1 MNKSNLIEK
10 AIEFATWAHKGQK
23 RKGNKEPYIVHP
35 LAVGEILEAM
45 TDDEEIICAGYLHDT
60 IEDNKEVTKEM
71 LEEEFTS
78 RIAWIVDCES
88 EDKSKTWMERKQNT
102 IEELLTASDEVQLV
116 ALADKLANMRD
127 IEMNYKVMG
136 EEFWNRFN
144 MKDKKKI
151 GDYYRGVANSLYD
164 NFKEDK
170 YYMEYCHLVTKI
182 FGDEAKT
189 NEVRF

>member
-1 MNKSNLIEK
+1 MNKSNLVEK
-10 AIEFATWAHKGQK
+10 AIEFATWAHKGQM
-23 RKGNKEPYIVHP
+23 RKGTREPYIVHP
-35 LAVGEILEAM
+35 LAVGEILGSM

-71 LEEEFTS
+71 LEKKFTP

-88 EDKSKTWMERKQNT
+88 EDKSKTWIERKQNT
-102 IEELLTASDEVQLV
+102 VEELLTASDEVQLV

-127 IEMNYKVMG
+127 IEKNYKAQG

-151 GDYYRGVANSLYD
+151 GHYYQGIADSLHD

-170 YYMEYCHLVTKI
+170 HYMEYCHLVAKV
-182 FGDEAKT
+182 FGDKEYI
-189 NEVRF
+189 EG